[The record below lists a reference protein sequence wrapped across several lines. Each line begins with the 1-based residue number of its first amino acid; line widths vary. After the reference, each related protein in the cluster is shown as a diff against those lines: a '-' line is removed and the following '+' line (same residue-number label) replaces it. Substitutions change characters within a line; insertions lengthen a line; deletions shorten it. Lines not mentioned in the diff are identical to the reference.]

1 MGDTIAEVYVKNM
14 FDTVKQVQNSFGF
27 ILPNQFGDNKHAGVF
42 IHNHLFHWVGFG
54 LKIEKISQ

>member
-27 ILPNQFGDNKHAGVF
+27 ILPN
-42 IHNHLFHWVGFG
+42 
-54 LKIEKISQ
+54 